1 MEQSMLRCEGLRKSY
16 GDREAVKGVS
26 FSIAEGECYGLLG
39 PNGAGKTTTISMLC
53 GLIIPDQ
60 GEVTVDGFA
69 GGSLEAKAAVG
80 YVPQDL
86 ALYPDLSAV
95 ENLTFFGQLY
105 GLGGKELH
113 GRIGETLELVG
124 LADRGKDRIGTYS
137 GGMKRRANMAA
148 GLLHRPKLLVLDEP
162 TVGVDPQ
169 SRNAILETVGRL
181 GIAVLYTT
189 HYMEEAA
196 RLCDRIGIIDDGQL
210 IAEGT
215 AESLIGTLRRPGQ
228 GAPVLRRR
236 LARRP
241 VCCLPRAAQRPR
253 RPRARGQPGA
263 DHGPRPGRPLGRG
276 RRRHEARGRSHGG
289 RGAHAEPR
297 GRLLEPH
304 RERAPGLIRVIAWN
318 ELHRRLRDRSVL
330 IGCLAAPLLMAAVLG
345 LSFAGGANV
354 APVHIGV
361 SGTSPQ
367 TLTAA
372 LAASQLPKNVTVTR
386 CPASSRSRT
395 PWRTARL
402 DGGVAVLPSQLRLH
416 TLLVPIVDPGAT
428 HTPGF
433 DVVTKG
439 TSPLGEEYAESVAA
453 GDLERHV
460 RQPGTPTRRRRT
472 ADDPAT
478 VAVNSQDVGHGGKVN
493 LNFFA
498 PNIAVVFLFIGSG
511 LGMRSLLMERSAG
524 TLARITAA
532 PVRPTQIV
540 LGKLLAIFLT
550 GLATIFVIW
559 AVTTYGFGADWG
571 NLLGVLLMAIAATAA
586 MCGIGVFLTSLAKTE
601 QQAFGITL
609 LVGLFLALVG
619 GNLLPSGSLPDAF
632 QVLALGTPNGWAL
645 VGFGRLDQLRE
656 PASSIIGPFVILLVI
671 AAGRGRAG
679 HDPGAQDGGAVT

>member
-1 MEQSMLRCEGLRKSY
+1 
-16 GDREAVKGVS
+16 
-26 FSIAEGECYGLLG
+26 
-39 PNGAGKTTTISMLC
+39 
-53 GLIIPDQ
+53 
-60 GEVTVDGFA
+60 
-69 GGSLEAKAAVG
+69 
-80 YVPQDL
+80 
-86 ALYPDLSAV
+86 
-95 ENLTFFGQLY
+95 
-105 GLGGKELH
+105 
-113 GRIGETLELVG
+113 
-124 LADRGKDRIGTYS
+124 
-137 GGMKRRANMAA
+137 
-148 GLLHRPKLLVLDEP
+148 
-162 TVGVDPQ
+162 
-169 SRNAILETVGRL
+169 
-181 GIAVLYTT
+181 
-189 HYMEEAA
+189 
-196 RLCDRIGIIDDGQL
+196 
-210 IAEGT
+210 
-215 AESLIGTLRRPGQ
+215 
-228 GAPVLRRR
+228 
-236 LARRP
+236 
-241 VCCLPRAAQRPR
+241 
-253 RPRARGQPGA
+253 
-263 DHGPRPGRPLGRG
+263 
-276 RRRHEARGRSHGG
+276 
-289 RGAHAEPR
+289 
-297 GRLLEPH
+297 
-304 RERAPGLIRVIAWN
+304 LIRVIAWN

-361 SGTSPQ
+361 AGASPQ
-367 TLTAA
+367 MLRAT
-372 LAASQLPKNVTVTR
+372 LAASQLPKNVTVATL
-386 CPASSRSRT
+386 PNQQSVKDAVANGS
-395 PWRTARL
+395 L

-453 GDLERHV
+453 GMASVMYAGRVPHAEA
-460 RQPGTPTRRRRT
+460 TE

-478 VAVNSQDVGHGGKVN
+478 VAVNSQDVGHGGKIN

-550 GLATIFVIW
+550 GMATIFVIW
-559 AVTTYGFGADWG
+559 VVTTYGFGADWG
-571 NLLGVLLMAIAATAA
+571 NLFGVLLMAIGATAA

-645 VGFGRLDQLRE
+645 VGFGRLDQLGE
-656 PASSIIGPFVILLVI
+656 PASSIIGPFVILLII
-671 AAGRGRAG
+671 AVVAGGLAMTRVRKMVE
-679 HDPGAQDGGAVT
+679 P

>member
-1 MEQSMLRCEGLRKSY
+1 
-16 GDREAVKGVS
+16 
-26 FSIAEGECYGLLG
+26 
-39 PNGAGKTTTISMLC
+39 
-53 GLIIPDQ
+53 
-60 GEVTVDGFA
+60 
-69 GGSLEAKAAVG
+69 
-80 YVPQDL
+80 
-86 ALYPDLSAV
+86 
-95 ENLTFFGQLY
+95 
-105 GLGGKELH
+105 
-113 GRIGETLELVG
+113 
-124 LADRGKDRIGTYS
+124 
-137 GGMKRRANMAA
+137 
-148 GLLHRPKLLVLDEP
+148 
-162 TVGVDPQ
+162 
-169 SRNAILETVGRL
+169 
-181 GIAVLYTT
+181 
-189 HYMEEAA
+189 
-196 RLCDRIGIIDDGQL
+196 
-210 IAEGT
+210 
-215 AESLIGTLRRPGQ
+215 
-228 GAPVLRRR
+228 
-236 LARRP
+236 
-241 VCCLPRAAQRPR
+241 
-253 RPRARGQPGA
+253 
-263 DHGPRPGRPLGRG
+263 
-276 RRRHEARGRSHGG
+276 
-289 RGAHAEPR
+289 
-297 GRLLEPH
+297 
-304 RERAPGLIRVIAWN
+304 LIRVIAWN

-361 SGTSPQ
+361 AGASSQ

-372 LAASQLPKNVTVTR
+372 LAASQLPKNVTVTTL
-386 CPASSRSRT
+386 PSQQSVKDAVANGT
-395 PWRTARL
+395 L

-453 GDLERHV
+453 GISSVMYAGRVPHT
-460 RQPGTPTRRRRT
+460 QSTRAT
-472 ADDPAT
+472 EADDPAT
-478 VAVNSQDVGHGGKVN
+478 VSVDSQSVGHGGKVN

-550 GLATIFVIW
+550 GMATIFVIW

-571 NLLGVLLMAIAATAA
+571 NLLGVLLMAIGATAA

-645 VGFGRLDQLRE
+645 VGFGRLDQLGE
-656 PASSIIGPFVILLVI
+656 PASSIVGPFIILLVI
-671 AAGRGRAG
+671 AVVAGGLAMTRVRKMVE
-679 HDPGAQDGGAVT
+679 P

>member
-1 MEQSMLRCEGLRKSY
+1 M
-16 GDREAVKGVS
+16 
-26 FSIAEGECYGLLG
+26 
-39 PNGAGKTTTISMLC
+39 
-53 GLIIPDQ
+53 
-60 GEVTVDGFA
+60 
-69 GGSLEAKAAVG
+69 
-80 YVPQDL
+80 
-86 ALYPDLSAV
+86 
-95 ENLTFFGQLY
+95 
-105 GLGGKELH
+105 
-113 GRIGETLELVG
+113 
-124 LADRGKDRIGTYS
+124 
-137 GGMKRRANMAA
+137 
-148 GLLHRPKLLVLDEP
+148 
-162 TVGVDPQ
+162 
-169 SRNAILETVGRL
+169 
-181 GIAVLYTT
+181 
-189 HYMEEAA
+189 
-196 RLCDRIGIIDDGQL
+196 
-210 IAEGT
+210 
-215 AESLIGTLRRPGQ
+215 
-228 GAPVLRRR
+228 
-236 LARRP
+236 
-241 VCCLPRAAQRPR
+241 
-253 RPRARGQPGA
+253 
-263 DHGPRPGRPLGRG
+263 
-276 RRRHEARGRSHGG
+276 
-289 RGAHAEPR
+289 
-297 GRLLEPH
+297 
-304 RERAPGLIRVIAWN
+304 IRVIAWN

-361 SGTSPQ
+361 AGASPQ
-367 TLTAA
+367 MLTAA
-372 LAASQLPKNVTVTR
+372 LAASQLPKNVTVTTL
-386 CPASSRSRT
+386 PSQQSVKDAVANGT
-395 PWRTARL
+395 L

-453 GDLERHV
+453 GMASVMYAGRVPHA
-460 RQPGTPTRRRRT
+460 GTVADDPTRRRWRSTART
-472 ADDPAT
+472 WVTAAR
-478 VAVNSQDVGHGGKVN
+478 VN

-550 GLATIFVIW
+550 GMATIFVIW

-656 PASSIIGPFVILLVI
+656 PASSIIGPFVVLLVI
-671 AAGRGRAG
+671 AVVAGGLAMTRVRKMVE
-679 HDPGAQDGGAVT
+679 P